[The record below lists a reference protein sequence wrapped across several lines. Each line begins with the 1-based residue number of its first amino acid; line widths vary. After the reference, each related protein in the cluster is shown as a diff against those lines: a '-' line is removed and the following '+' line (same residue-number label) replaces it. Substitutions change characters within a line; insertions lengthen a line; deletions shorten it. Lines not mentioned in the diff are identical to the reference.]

1 VYFCDQE
8 GFFKYGSYPKKEGFM
23 FSPKLVTCLKDY
35 SKEKFFADCIAGF
48 IVGVVAIP
56 LAIAFAIAS
65 GVSPDKGLFTAIIAG
80 LLVSTLGGSRVQIG
94 GPTGAFVVIVYG
106 IIQKYGVDGLIIAT
120 LMAGILLVIMGI
132 AKLGTAIKFMP
143 HSVIVGFTSGIA
155 VIIFSSQVKDFLG
168 LSIDKVPAEFVEK
181 WHIFIQHFG
190 TINYVALILGL
201 VTIFIIAMTPKFSK
215 RVPGA
220 LVALISVTVIAAF
233 FHLPVATIGS
243 RFGELPRGLPLPHFP
258 LLNFSRIREL
268 FQPAVTIAL
277 LGAIESLLSA
287 VVADGMI
294 GARHRPNTELIGQG
308 IANIGSA
315 LFGGM
320 PATGAIART
329 VTNIKNGGRTPI
341 AGIIHAITVLLI
353 MLFFGAWVKFVPLA
367 CLAGILV
374 VVAYHMSEWR
384 SFREL
389 LKGSRG
395 GRIVLGMTFLLTVFV
410 DLNVAIEIGV
420 VLAALLFM
428 KRMSEVTDVRVFA
441 REYEEDEKMEKGEDL
456 PLSAF
461 VLPKQVEVYEING
474 PLFFGAANS
483 FDEAERQIGGK
494 PKVRILRFRDVP
506 LIDSTGMHALKGFYN
521 KNKREGI
528 RLVMTGLHV
537 QPLNEMVKSNLYDL
551 VGEENVFA
559 SMKESI
565 ARAEE
570 LLKEIK

>member
-1 VYFCDQE
+1 V
-8 GFFKYGSYPKKEGFM
+8 

-35 SKEKFFADCIAGF
+35 SKEKFVKDCIAGF

-80 LLVSTLGGSRVQIG
+80 LLISVLGGSRVQVG

-106 IIQKYGVDGLIIAT
+106 VVQKHGVDGLIIAT
-120 LMAGILLVIMGI
+120 LMAGILLVVMGA
-132 AKLGTAIKFMP
+132 AKLGTAIKFIP

-168 LSIDKVPAEFVEK
+168 LSIDKVPAEFVGK
-181 WHIFIQHFG
+181 WHVFFQHLG
-190 TINYVALILGL
+190 TVNYAALILGL
-201 VTIFIIAMTPKFSK
+201 VTVCIIAMTPRFSK

-220 LVALISVTVIAAF
+220 LVALVSVTALAAF
-233 FHLPVATIGS
+233 FHLPVETIGS
-243 RFGELPRGLPLPHFP
+243 RFGALPHGLPVPHFP
-258 LLNFSRIREL
+258 VLSFSRIREL

-341 AGIIHAITVLLI
+341 AGIVHAVTVLLI
-353 MLFFGAWVKFVPLA
+353 MLFFGAWIKFVPLA

-374 VVAYHMSEWR
+374 VVAYYMSEWR

-389 LKGSRG
+389 LKGSSG
-395 GRIVLGMTFLLTVFV
+395 GKIVLVMTFLLTVFV
-410 DLNVAIEIGV
+410 DLNVAIEVGV
-420 VLAALLFM
+420 ILATFIFM
-428 KRMSEVTDVRVFA
+428 KRMSDVTEVKVFA
-441 REYEEDEKMEKGEDL
+441 REYAEDEKMEKGEDRPLAAFAL
-456 PLSAF
+456 P
-461 VLPKQVEVYEING
+461 PRVEVYEVNG

-483 FDEAERQIGGK
+483 FDEAERQAHEK
-494 PKVRILRFRDVP
+494 PKVRILRFQDVP
-506 LIDSTGMHALKGFYN
+506 LIDSTGMHALKSFYT

-528 RLVMTGLHV
+528 HLVMTGLHV
-537 QPLNEMVKSNLYDL
+537 QPLNEMVKSKLYEL
-551 VGEENVFA
+551 VGEENVFG

-565 ARAEE
+565 ARAET
-570 LLKEIK
+570 LLKEMK

>member
-1 VYFCDQE
+1 
-8 GFFKYGSYPKKEGFM
+8 M
-23 FSPKLVTCLKDY
+23 FSPKSVTCLKDY
-35 SKEKFFADCIAGF
+35 SKEKFYTDCIAGF

-65 GVSPDKGLFTAIIAG
+65 GVSPDKGLFTAITAG
-80 LLVSTLGGSRVQIG
+80 FLVSMLGGSRVQIG

-106 IIQKYGVDGLIIAT
+106 VVQKYGVDGLIIAT
-120 LMAGILLVIMGI
+120 LLAGLLLVIMGV
-132 AKLGTAIKFMP
+132 AKLGTAIKFIP

-168 LSIDKVPAEFVEK
+168 LHIDKVPAEFVEK
-181 WHIFIQHFG
+181 WHIFIQHLG
-190 TINYVALILGL
+190 TVNYVALILGL
-201 VTIFIIAMTPKFSK
+201 GTVFIIAMTPKISK

-220 LVALISVTVIAAF
+220 LVALISVTVFAAF
-233 FHLPVATIGS
+233 FRLPVETIGS
-243 RFGELPRGLPLPHFP
+243 RFGELPHGLPAPHFP
-258 LLNFSRIREL
+258 LLSFSRIREL

-329 VTNIKNGGRTPI
+329 VTNIKNGGRTPV
-341 AGIIHAITVLLI
+341 AGIVHAITVLLI
-353 MLFFGAWVKFVPLA
+353 MLFFGAWIKFVPLA

-384 SFREL
+384 SFCEL
-389 LKGSRG
+389 LKGSYG
-395 GRIVLGMTFLLTVFV
+395 GKIVLGMTFLLTVFV
-410 DLNVAIEIGV
+410 DLNVAIEVGV
-420 VLAALLFM
+420 VLAAFLFM
-428 KRMSEVTDVRVFA
+428 KRMSEVTDVKVFA
-441 REYEEDEKMEKGEDL
+441 REYEEDEKMERGEDL

-461 VLPKQVEVYEING
+461 SLPPRVEVYEING

-483 FDEAERQIGGK
+483 FDEAERQVHEK
-494 PKVRILRFRDVP
+494 PKVRIIRFRDVP
-506 LIDSTGMHALKGFYN
+506 LIDSTGLHALKGFYN

-559 SMKESI
+559 SMRESI
-565 ARAEE
+565 ARAEV
-570 LLKEIK
+570 LLKEMK

>member
-1 VYFCDQE
+1 
-8 GFFKYGSYPKKEGFM
+8 M
-23 FSPKLVTCLKDY
+23 
-35 SKEKFFADCIAGF
+35 
-48 IVGVVAIP
+48 
-56 LAIAFAIAS
+56 
-65 GVSPDKGLFTAIIAG
+65 
-80 LLVSTLGGSRVQIG
+80 
-94 GPTGAFVVIVYG
+94 
-106 IIQKYGVDGLIIAT
+106 
-120 LMAGILLVIMGI
+120 
-132 AKLGTAIKFMP
+132 
-143 HSVIVGFTSGIA
+143 IVGFTSGIA

-168 LSIDKVPAEFVEK
+168 LHIDKVPAEFVEK
-181 WHIFIQHFG
+181 WHIFIQHLG
-190 TINYVALILGL
+190 TVNYVALILGL
-201 VTIFIIAMTPKFSK
+201 GTVFIIAMTPKISK

-220 LVALISVTVIAAF
+220 LVALISVTVFAAF
-233 FHLPVATIGS
+233 FRLPVETIGS
-243 RFGELPRGLPLPHFP
+243 RFGELPHGLPAPHFP
-258 LLNFSRIREL
+258 LLSFSRIREL

-329 VTNIKNGGRTPI
+329 VTNIKNGGRTPV
-341 AGIIHAITVLLI
+341 AGIVHAITVLLI
-353 MLFFGAWVKFVPLA
+353 MLFFGAWIKFVPLA

-384 SFREL
+384 SFCEL
-389 LKGSRG
+389 LKGSYG
-395 GRIVLGMTFLLTVFV
+395 GKIVLGMTFLLTVFV
-410 DLNVAIEIGV
+410 DLNVAIEVGV
-420 VLAALLFM
+420 VLAAFLFM
-428 KRMSEVTDVRVFA
+428 KRMSEVTDVKVFA
-441 REYEEDEKMEKGEDL
+441 REYEEDEKMERGEDL

-461 VLPKQVEVYEING
+461 SLPPRVEVYEING

-483 FDEAERQIGGK
+483 FDEAERQVHEK
-494 PKVRILRFRDVP
+494 PKVRIIRFRDVP
-506 LIDSTGMHALKGFYN
+506 LIDSTGLHALKGFYN

-559 SMKESI
+559 SMRESI
-565 ARAEE
+565 ARAEV
-570 LLKEIK
+570 LLKEMK

>member
-1 VYFCDQE
+1 
-8 GFFKYGSYPKKEGFM
+8 M
-23 FSPKLVTCLKDY
+23 FHPKLVTCLKDY
-35 SKEKFFADCIAGF
+35 SKEKFFKDCIAGF

-80 LLVSTLGGSRVQIG
+80 LLVSVLGGSRVQIG
-94 GPTGAFVVIVYG
+94 GPTGAFVIIVYG
-106 IIQKYGVDGLIIAT
+106 VVHKYGVDGLIIAT
-120 LMAGILLVIMGI
+120 MMAGLLLVVMGF
-132 AKLGTAIKFMP
+132 AKLGTAIKFIP

-168 LSIDKVPAEFVEK
+168 LTIDKVPAEFVEK
-181 WHIFIQHFG
+181 WHVFLQHIG
-190 TINYVALILGL
+190 TLNYAALILGL
-201 VTIFIIAMTPKFSK
+201 ITIFIIAVTPKFSK
-215 RVPGA
+215 RIPGA
-220 LVALISVTVIAAF
+220 LLALISVTVLATF
-233 FHLPVATIGS
+233 FHLPVETIGS
-243 RFGELPRGLPLPHFP
+243 RFGELPHGLPLPHFP
-258 LLNFSRIREL
+258 LLSFSRIREL

-329 VTNIKNGGRTPI
+329 VTNIKNGGKTPI
-341 AGIIHAITVLLI
+341 AGIVHAITVLLI
-353 MLFFGAWVKFVPLA
+353 MLFFGAWIKFVPLA
-367 CLAGILV
+367 CLAGILI
-374 VVAYHMSEWR
+374 VVAYYMSEWR

-389 LKGSRG
+389 LKGSLG
-395 GRIVLGMTFLLTVFV
+395 ARIVLGMTFLLTVFV
-410 DLNVAIEIGV
+410 DLNVAIEVGV
-420 VLAALLFM
+420 VLSAFLFM
-428 KRMSEVTDVRVFA
+428 KRMSDVTDVKVFA
-441 REYEEDEKMEKGEDL
+441 REYAEDEKMEKGEDL
-456 PLSAF
+456 PLSSF
-461 VLPKQVEVYEING
+461 PLPPRVEVYEVNG

-483 FDEAERQIGGK
+483 FDEAERQIHEK

-528 RLVMTGLHV
+528 RLVVTGLHV

-565 ARAEE
+565 ARAEV
-570 LLKEIK
+570 LLKETK

>member
-1 VYFCDQE
+1 
-8 GFFKYGSYPKKEGFM
+8 M

-35 SKEKFFADCIAGF
+35 SKEKFFKDCIAGF

-80 LLVSTLGGSRVQIG
+80 LLVSVLGGSRVQIG

-106 IIQKYGVDGLIIAT
+106 VVQKYGVDGLIIAT
-120 LMAGILLVIMGI
+120 LMAGLLLVIMGI
-132 AKLGTAIKFMP
+132 AKLGTAIKFIP

-181 WHIFIQHFG
+181 WHIFFQHLG
-190 TINYVALILGL
+190 TVNYAALLLGL
-201 VTIFIIAMTPKFSK
+201 LTVFIIAMTPKFSK

-220 LVALISVTVIAAF
+220 LVALVSVTVLAAF
-233 FHLPVATIGS
+233 LRLPVETIGS
-243 RFGELPRGLPLPHFP
+243 RFGELPHGLPVPHFP
-258 LLNFSRIREL
+258 LLSFSRLREL

-329 VTNIKNGGRTPI
+329 VTNIKNGGKTPI

-353 MLFFGAWVKFVPLA
+353 MLFFGAWIKFVPLA

-374 VVAYHMSEWR
+374 VVAYYMSEWR

-389 LKGSRG
+389 LKGSIG
-395 GRIVLGMTFLLTVFV
+395 GKIVLGMTFLLTVFV
-410 DLNVAIEIGV
+410 DLNVAIEVGV
-420 VLAALLFM
+420 VLSAFLFM
-428 KRMSEVTDVRVFA
+428 KRMSDVTDVKVFA
-441 REYEEDEKMEKGEDL
+441 REYAEDERMEKGEDL
-456 PLSAF
+456 PLAAF
-461 VLPKQVEVYEING
+461 VLPPRVEVYEING

-483 FDEAERQIGGK
+483 FDEAERQVHEK

-537 QPLNEMVKSNLYDL
+537 QPLNEMVKSDLYDL

-559 SMKESI
+559 SMKESV
-565 ARAEE
+565 ARAEV

>member
-1 VYFCDQE
+1 
-8 GFFKYGSYPKKEGFM
+8 M

-35 SKEKFFADCIAGF
+35 SKEKFYTDCIAGF

-80 LLVSTLGGSRVQIG
+80 FLVSTLGGSRVQIG

-106 IIQKYGVDGLIIAT
+106 VVQKYGVDGLIIAT
-120 LMAGILLVIMGI
+120 LLAGLLLVVMGI
-132 AKLGTAIKFMP
+132 AKLGTAIKFIP

-168 LSIDKVPAEFVEK
+168 LHIDKVPAEFVEK
-181 WHIFIQHFG
+181 WLIFIQHLG
-190 TINYVALILGL
+190 TVNYAALILGL
-201 VTIFIIAMTPKFSK
+201 ATVFIISMTPKISK

-220 LVALISVTVIAAF
+220 LVALISVTLFAAF
-233 FHLPVATIGS
+233 FHLPVETIGS
-243 RFGELPRGLPLPHFP
+243 RFGELPHGLPVPHFP
-258 LLNFSRIREL
+258 LLSFSRIREL

-329 VTNIKNGGRTPI
+329 VTNIKNGGKTPI

-353 MLFFGAWVKFVPLA
+353 MLFFGAWIKFVPLA

-384 SFREL
+384 SFCEL

-395 GRIVLGMTFLLTVFV
+395 AKIVLGMTFLLTLFV
-410 DLNVAIEIGV
+410 DLNVAIEVGV
-420 VLAALLFM
+420 VLAAFLFM
-428 KRMSEVTDVRVFA
+428 KRMSDVTDVKVFA
-441 REYEEDEKMEKGEDL
+441 REYEEDEKVERGEDL
-456 PLSAF
+456 PLSSF
-461 VLPKQVEVYEING
+461 SLPPRVEVYEING

-483 FDEAERQIGGK
+483 FDEAERQVHGK
-494 PKVRILRFRDVP
+494 PKVRIIRFRDVP
-506 LIDSTGMHALKGFYN
+506 LIDSTGMHALKSFYN

-537 QPLNEMVKSNLYDL
+537 QPLNEMVKSDLYDL

-565 ARAEE
+565 SRAEV
-570 LLKEIK
+570 LLKETK

>member
-1 VYFCDQE
+1 
-8 GFFKYGSYPKKEGFM
+8 M
-23 FSPKLVTCLKDY
+23 FYPKLVTCLKDY
-35 SKEKFFADCIAGF
+35 SKKKFFEDCIAGF

-80 LLVSTLGGSRVQIG
+80 FLVSVLGGSRVQIG
-94 GPTGAFVVIVYG
+94 GPTGAFVVIIYG
-106 IIQKYGVDGLIIAT
+106 VVQKYGVDGLVIAT
-120 LMAGILLVIMGI
+120 LIAGILLVIMGI
-132 AKLGTAIKFMP
+132 AKLGTAIKFIP

-181 WHIFIQHFG
+181 WHIFIQHIG
-190 TINYVALILGL
+190 TVNYVALILGL
-201 VTIFIIAMTPKFSK
+201 VTVLIIAMTPKISK

-220 LVALISVTVIAAF
+220 LVALVSVTVIAAF
-233 FHLPVATIGS
+233 FHLPVETIGS
-243 RFGELPRGLPLPHFP
+243 RFGELPHGLPVPHFP
-258 LLNFSRIREL
+258 LLSFSRIREL

-315 LFGGM
+315 FFGGM

-329 VTNIKNGGRTPI
+329 VTNIKNGGRTPV

-353 MLFFGAWVKFVPLA
+353 MLFFGVWIRFVPLA

-374 VVAYHMSEWR
+374 VVAYYMSEWR

-395 GRIVLGMTFLLTVFV
+395 GKIVLGLTFLLTVFV
-410 DLNVAIEIGV
+410 DLNVAIEVGV
-420 VLAALLFM
+420 VLSAFLFM
-428 KRMSEVTDVRVFA
+428 KRMSDVTDVKVFA
-441 REYEEDEKMEKGEDL
+441 REYEEDERMEKGEDL
-456 PLSAF
+456 PLAAF
-461 VLPKQVEVYEING
+461 SLPPRVEVYEING

-483 FDEAERQIGGK
+483 FDEAEREVHEK
-494 PKVRILRFRDVP
+494 PEVRILRFRDVP
-506 LIDSTGMHALKGFYN
+506 LIDSTGMHALKSFYN

-537 QPLNEMVKSNLYDL
+537 QPLNEMVKSDLYDL

-570 LLKEIK
+570 LLKEKK